1 MRQRKVLAGAARAQH
16 PPSAG
21 GPIVRIRGGAT
32 APEEVPLNGGAE
44 RLLNAFREWLLHPG
58 HGRVR
63 GISEKTSKLYL
74 PVARRYVAWYIYPRA
89 WGNVCLIPRLR
100 ARLDFPFEFYAHT
113 PEDVPWSLRVT
124 DYRRESQ

>member
-1 MRQRKVLAGAARAQH
+1 MSDEEEEYQVGGIFARCRVSDTWYWWVLWDEPFSQRYREDHWQPAA
-16 PPSAG
+16 SFVNEDG
-21 GPIVRIRGGAT
+21 TAT
-32 APEEVPLNGGAE
+32 ALW
-44 RLLNAFREWLLHPG
+44 LAFEN
-58 HGRVR
+58 
-63 GISEKTSKLYL
+63 
-74 PVARRYVAWYIYPRA
+74 IYPRA